1 MAHSSILYV
10 LGMGSYNST
19 FFTLCI
25 CPRKNWQS
33 SIQALTRC
41 AVDGRQKLAR
51 SSFWTWP
58 SLHVYRTSSFFK
70 TICPLCLNRT
80 VGVTPANIPIFKHFS
95 NAMSCAF
102 LIVQRLILLRWKAA
116 APPTHDLRLLHVEKT
131 RCTLA
136 RSTARPY
143 KAWQPFLKYTI
154 NKSLL

>member
-1 MAHSSILYV
+1 MQLKKSTLDLKSRSLAIKWHWENDLALNITASGSLFLIWHTLLLYV

-51 SSFWTWP
+51 LSFWTWP

-80 VGVTPANIPIFKHFS
+80 VGVTPANIPIFKHFFKCHV
-95 NAMSCAF
+95 MCF
-102 LIVQRLILLRWKAA
+102 LNCA
-116 APPTHDLRLLHVEKT
+116 APKTFEVES
-131 RCTLA
+131 CG
-136 RSTARPY
+136 SS
-143 KAWQPFLKYTI
+143 YT
-154 NKSLL
+154 